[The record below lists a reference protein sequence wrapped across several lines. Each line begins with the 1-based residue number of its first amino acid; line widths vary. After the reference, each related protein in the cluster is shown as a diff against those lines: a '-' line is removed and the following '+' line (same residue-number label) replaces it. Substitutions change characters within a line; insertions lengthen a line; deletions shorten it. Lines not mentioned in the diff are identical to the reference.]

1 MLPLCYYASELK
13 ARTHIHYYIVSITI
27 FILKFKSHF
36 MDISASISKQTGQAN
51 SVNTLAFCVDE
62 NYLPYA
68 LFAAEQFITLH
79 PELPCDIC
87 ICLPDISKV
96 PQRFEDKG
104 IRFIELAINGID
116 SLPVG
121 RLSLAAYYR
130 LFLPQVFNEVYQ
142 YIIYLDAD
150 TFINK
155 AFYDD
160 LLKHVETLPADFCVA
175 AASDIMELKFRSS
188 FKEKRSI
195 VDDYVESYHQSNHV
209 YRNSGVLVFNTEN
222 YVKEDV
228 LSRVFNYAIDNA
240 DSLQCHDQSALNR
253 VLLDDIALLPF
264 DFNWQIN
271 RLTYKFTEVV
281 NPYIIHF
288 ISNNKPWKT
297 DNKYTT
303 KYQVYYKDFLLANFP
318 EMTVDIATMLNQRRM
333 SPKYNSPVREFISR
347 EWQHFKSTSSDK
359 IMTISGFEKAKDKYD
374 VREILIDTPFLVSDN
389 RNNTFEKTN

>member
-1 MLPLCYYASELK
+1 MSFAP
-13 ARTHIHYYIVSITI
+13 
-27 FILKFKSHF
+27 
-36 MDISASISKQTGQAN
+36 MNISATISQQTGEARN
-51 SVNTLAFCVDE
+51 SNTLAFCVDE

-79 PELPCDIC
+79 PESPCDIC

-96 PQRFEDKG
+96 PEKFKNKK
-104 IRFIELAINGID
+104 IRFIELSITGID

-130 LFLPQVFNEVYQ
+130 LFLPEVFANTYK

-160 LLKHVETLPADFCVA
+160 LLMHVNNFRADFCVA
-175 AASDIMELKFRSS
+175 AATDIMELKFRSS
-188 FKEKRSI
+188 FKEKQTI
-195 VDDYVESYHQSNHV
+195 VDLYVKSYHQSEHI
-209 YRNSGVLVFNTEN
+209 YRNSGVLVLNTQNYIKEN
-222 YVKEDV
+222 V
-228 LSRVFNYAIDNA
+228 LSRVFNYAIENA

-253 VLLDDIALLPF
+253 VLLNDIALLPF

-271 RLTYKFTEVV
+271 RLTYKFTDII

-288 ISNNKPWKT
+288 ISDNKPWIT

-303 KYQVYYKDFLLANFP
+303 KYQVFYKDFLLANFP
-318 EMTVDIATMLNQRRM
+318 EITPDILTMFDQRRK
-333 SPKYNSPVREFISR
+333 SPKYDNPSKEFISR
-347 EWQHFKSTSSDK
+347 EWQRMKSNWSEKLMSV
-359 IMTISGFEKAKDKYD
+359 SGFEKAKDKYK
-374 VREILIDTPFLVSDN
+374 VTQVLIDTPFLVS
-389 RNNTFEKTN
+389 TKTSSGEDS